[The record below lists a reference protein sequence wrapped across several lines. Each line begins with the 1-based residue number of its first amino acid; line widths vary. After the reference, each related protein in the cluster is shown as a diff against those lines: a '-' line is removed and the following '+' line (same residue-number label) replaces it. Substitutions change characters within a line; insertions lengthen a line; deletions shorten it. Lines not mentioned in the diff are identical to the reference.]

1 MMENECSV
9 IPKRIPCSKRTPP
22 MTRQNT
28 RSLFNEPK
36 TSQLLF
42 LERLHQE
49 RLSLFHQTH
58 RQLSW
63 LVLWLLMWSFP
74 TTALFH
80 NVEFPNHA
88 YYGVCGPGDRLPP
101 SNLQYFNSS
110 YGLPMEHGQ
119 SKLQKKPAGK
129 NGRRPHGLVCFG
141 LDHAKV

>member
-1 MMENECSV
+1 M
-9 IPKRIPCSKRTPP
+9 PCYSQEDPVQQEDTPDDKAETFDLYLTSPDITALIFREVTPRTPP
-22 MTRQNT
+22 
-28 RSLFNEPK
+28 
-36 TSQLLF
+36 
-42 LERLHQE
+42 
-49 RLSLFHQTH
+49 LFHQIR

-119 SKLQKKPAGK
+119 SKLQKKPAEEMG
-129 NGRRPHGLVCFG
+129 GDPMV
-141 LDHAKV
+141 